1 MASSEVKI
9 FETLP
14 MNEGVHDIIIGFVG
28 PGFIARKVIM
38 YIADYENFSL
48 AAHVKSQLLPPLIPI
63 IDGQH
68 TQNFRIY
75 YKKEINMF
83 LVTSDALISDKNA
96 RPIGRALLNWFLSKG
111 VKHFYS
117 IQEVYV
123 DFLPKERVIY
133 GFSTDDMDLAQFGVE
148 RIKEAAITGINACI
162 LEECM
167 KNGFSWTS
175 LFVPTNLVTIVDYG
189 GSVAIIDVINKI
201 FKLDVNV
208 NSLKRLNK
216 MVLKMMERR
225 ARRNNNSSM
234 K

>member
-1 MASSEVKI
+1 MASREVKI

-14 MNEGVHDIIIGFVG
+14 MNKDVHDTIIGFVG
-28 PGFIARKVIM
+28 PGFIARKTIM

-75 YKKEINMF
+75 YKKEKNML
-83 LVTSDALISDKNA
+83 LVTSDALISDKNS
-96 RPIGRALLNWFLSKG
+96 RPVGRALMDWFLSKG

-117 IQEVYV
+117 IQEVHV
-123 DFLPKERVIY
+123 DIPPRERVIY
-133 GFSTDDMDLAQFGVE
+133 GFSTDEIDLSQFGVE
-148 RIKEAAITGINACI
+148 RIKEGAITGINASI

-189 GSVAIIDVINKI
+189 GSVAIIDVLNKM

-208 NSLKRLNK
+208 NSLKQLNK
-216 MVLKMMERR
+216 MVSKMMERR
-225 ARRNNNSSM
+225 PKRN
-234 K
+234 